1 MESCGKLQLLDKMM
15 VKLKEQGHRVL
26 IYTQFQHMLDL
37 LEDYCSYKVLSV
49 SVDYHSC
56 FFLSIIPFGNY
67 RISSFFILFFKL
79 ASSAI

>member
-37 LEDYCSYKVLSV
+37 LEDYCSYKVPE
-49 SVDYHSC
+49 
-56 FFLSIIPFGNY
+56 FLYF
-67 RISSFFILFFKL
+67 LFQ
-79 ASSAI
+79 